1 MQIIEQNEGIKIG
14 YKVEGARITF
24 DGRLT
29 IDLEAEQEDAQKIVD
44 VSLDKDGN
52 LIRGVGEWYVA
63 NIVIPP
69 REYETMAGEN
79 GEQTITALSVNMD
92 KVVLIL
98 WALPNSNNNNGG
110 AY

>member
-1 MQIIEQNEGIKIG
+1 VQIIEQNKGEKIR
-14 YKVEGARITF
+14 YTVEGARIIF
-24 DGRLT
+24 DGKLT
-29 IDLEAEQEDAQKIVD
+29 VDLEAEQEDVQKIVD

-69 REYETMAGEN
+69 REYEAIENEN
-79 GEQTITALSVNMD
+79 GEQTITALPVNMD

-98 WALPNSNNNNGG
+98 WALP
-110 AY
+110 

>member
-1 MQIIEQNEGIKIG
+1 MQVIEQNEGTKIS
-14 YKVEGARITF
+14 YKVEGTRIIF
-24 DGRLT
+24 DDKLT
-29 IDLEAEQEDAQKIVD
+29 VDLEAEQEDVQKIVD

-69 REYETMAGEN
+69 REYEAIKNEN
-79 GEQTITALSVNMD
+79 GEQTITALPVNMD

-98 WALPNSNNNNGG
+98 WVLP
-110 AY
+110 